1 MLLGLN
7 EEVIANFTAYGGE
20 RFKWFWKQGYAAEP
34 DGDNGG
40 KGMETLQLMLLQA
53 RGDKLEIE
61 SPA

>member
-34 DGDNGG
+34 DGGQWRQRHGNAA
-40 KGMETLQLMLLQA
+40 THA
-53 RGDKLEIE
+53 AASSR
-61 SPA
+61 